1 MPPLT
6 SPSPTILIVEDEP
19 SIASALTRL
28 FTRDGSQTAM
38 ACNGQEALTACQ
50 RQAYTQI
57 LCDLWMPIFDGPGF
71 DEALHRCQPQRCARV
86 VFLTGDTL
94 TPAVQALLAC
104 TQGPVLAKP
113 FTAERLRALL
123 SARCASPRPAGEARP
138 AGTYT
143 VLEAPR
149 TLWPTLT
156 YGGCEGTAHR
166 APRWGLAPTTRVVAE
181 TTCVSAMGTCCS
193 EVTTGSEGS
202 MRGMEGGTV
211 HTPP

>member
-1 MPPLT
+1 MAPLT

-28 FTRDGSQTAM
+28 LTRDGYQTAM

-57 LCDLWMPIFDGPGF
+57 LCDLWMPILDGLGF
-71 DEALHRCQPQRCARV
+71 YEALHRCQPQLCARV

-94 TPAVQALLAC
+94 TPAVQALLAR
-104 TQGPVLAKP
+104 TPVPVLAKP
-113 FTAERLRALL
+113 FTAARLRALL
-123 SARCASPRPAGEARP
+123 RARCASPRPASEALP
-138 AGTYT
+138 AGTWE

-156 YGGCEGTAHR
+156 PYGL
-166 APRWGLAPTTRVVAE
+166 RWDGLPNPLGGYAWTRTE
-181 TTCVSAMGTCCS
+181 TRHGAIGQEATDEHDRSVQQSHA
-193 EVTTGSEGS
+193 
-202 MRGMEGGTV
+202 R
-211 HTPP
+211 